1 MCPINESN
9 DEGACASATKATL
22 ILDLR
27 SRLLLL
33 LGHHIW
39 SSSMLPFHKLSR
51 PERLPQ
57 SKKMI
62 PSHTASKALE
72 RAPPLT
78 MRRLLPI
85 DTLSSTRGYVSSETL
100 LLSPLLTSLTSSQSG
115 ADVQLALE
123 RRLTLLMVHLRLT
136 DHFLQTKECPPTPCP
151 LRRVLRTLRDLP
163 PPRSPPPPTR
173 PPLLEPKLKE
183 PSDGVPTLFTP
194 LPRPPNSP
202 PPRPPPLPPSP
213 PKDSVPHGL
222 TDPAAESAPSPDVS
236 SWRITK
242 RGFCAATAMV
252 SPSFEATTPHVEG
265 GAAASQ
271 FSSSCSQAAEGQR
284 SPYHLIFSSQSSS
297 AALFPP
303 PVRRRKDLPRRPVL
317 HLQRR
322 AFTPPP
328 CSPLQIHLQ
337 SPATPPPPNALS
349 KDGVPPVP
357 FPTPYK
363 TSPSA
368 SKAAATAKQRGAT
381 CSQPSVSSKAP
392 RLCTKQLCTKRQ

>member
-1 MCPINESN
+1 MRPIDESN
-9 DEGACASATKATL
+9 DEGAYASATKATL

-271 FSSSCSQAAEGQR
+271 FSSSCSQAAEGRR

-303 PVRRRKDLPRRPVL
+303 PSPPNEGFTPAPSPPPQKESVHPAASFSPPNPPPKPHPVSSAQCTFEGWRAACTFFNPLPNLSLRIQSRRRQTTGCHLLPTLRLIRSPTTL
-317 HLQRR
+317 HQTTL
-322 AFTPPP
+322 
-328 CSPLQIHLQ
+328 H
-337 SPATPPPPNALS
+337 
-349 KDGVPPVP
+349 
-357 FPTPYK
+357 
-363 TSPSA
+363 
-368 SKAAATAKQRGAT
+368 
-381 CSQPSVSSKAP
+381 
-392 RLCTKQLCTKRQ
+392 